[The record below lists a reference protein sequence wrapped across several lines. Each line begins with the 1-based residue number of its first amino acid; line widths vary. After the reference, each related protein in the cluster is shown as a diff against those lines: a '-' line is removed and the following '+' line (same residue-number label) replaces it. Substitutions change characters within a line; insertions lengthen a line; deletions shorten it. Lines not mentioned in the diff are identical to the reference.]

1 MVDSKFCPLPWN
13 HLFFRAN
20 KDVFPCCETNLVKA
34 QFNETI
40 EKTANAPA
48 FNNLRLE
55 FLKNSNLLPSV
66 CYNCEVHEQSNK
78 VSMRQRAIRDFHD
91 LDYNK
96 AKSITNEDGSV
107 KDFKLGRLDIRSS
120 NLCNYKCRFCGIVSS
135 NSWLKDH
142 KALGNSVKENYD
154 AKTGISEFN
163 IPWEDLKTHLP
174 YVKRVKLAG
183 GEPVMMAGTYQLLEE
198 LIAIGNTRAKINLIT
213 NASVLTY
220 GKKNIIDLLQH
231 FSRVIINLS
240 IDGIG
245 LQHEW
250 LRSGKQDWDKV
261 KTVIDEYTKIA
272 KQKRFLLYFH
282 TGVSW
287 MNMWHLEDMIAQY
300 PEHRFQFNPVKDPD
314 IYSLQHFY
322 EDQVI
327 KAHNH
332 YTNLYNKTKNKTYKD
347 LANCLTIKHSKK
359 QFNIDE
365 FKRVTDILDKSREQ
379 SFTTAF
385 PEHAWVLN

>member
-1 MVDSKFCPLPWN
+1 MVDSKFCPPIGT
-13 HLFFRAN
+13 LFFRAN

-135 NSWLKDH
+135 NSWLKDL

-163 IPWEDLKTHLP
+163 IP
-174 YVKRVKLAG
+174 G
-183 GEPVMMAGTYQLLEE
+183 
-198 LIAIGNTRAKINLIT
+198 KI
-213 NASVLTY
+213 
-220 GKKNIIDLLQH
+220 
-231 FSRVIINLS
+231 
-240 IDGIG
+240 
-245 LQHEW
+245 
-250 LRSGKQDWDKV
+250 
-261 KTVIDEYTKIA
+261 
-272 KQKRFLLYFH
+272 
-282 TGVSW
+282 
-287 MNMWHLEDMIAQY
+287 
-300 PEHRFQFNPVKDPD
+300 
-314 IYSLQHFY
+314 
-322 EDQVI
+322 
-327 KAHNH
+327 
-332 YTNLYNKTKNKTYKD
+332 
-347 LANCLTIKHSKK
+347 
-359 QFNIDE
+359 
-365 FKRVTDILDKSREQ
+365 
-379 SFTTAF
+379 
-385 PEHAWVLN
+385 